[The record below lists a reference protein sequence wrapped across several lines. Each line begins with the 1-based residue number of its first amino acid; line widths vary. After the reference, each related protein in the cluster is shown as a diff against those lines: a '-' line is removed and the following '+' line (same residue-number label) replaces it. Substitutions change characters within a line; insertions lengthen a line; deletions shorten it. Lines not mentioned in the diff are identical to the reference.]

1 MQNILGGGK
10 MINAN
15 FLVKYPFLHVAR
27 DFMIRKGLSLEAI
40 FNKPETT
47 ILEQAYYRIVDDT
60 LITKH
65 NLPVIISE
73 REAAINIASFYTA
86 TVLLSEAKNE
96 ALIKTFIEAETER
109 AKAFII
115 IERPPMIMKIAEL
128 LNPYLIRKREH
139 RERIGK
145 ITFID
150 SIIDLDELT
159 AELTTEIKQRI
170 LSLINTDYQINT
182 SKASNYIKQ
191 LTTIIPP
198 PTVR

>member
-1 MQNILGGGK
+1 

-15 FLVKYPFLHVAR
+15 FMVKYPFLHVAR
-27 DFMIRKGLSLEAI
+27 EFMIRKGLSLEAI
-40 FNKPETT
+40 FSKPEST

-65 NLPVIISE
+65 NLPVIINE
-73 REAAINIASFYTA
+73 REAAINIASFYVA

-96 ALIKTFIEAETER
+96 ALIKIFTEAETER

-139 RERIGK
+139 IEKFGK

-170 LSLINTDYQINT
+170 LSLITTNYQINT
-182 SKASNYIKQ
+182 SKANNYIKQ

-198 PTVR
+198 PMTR

>member
-1 MQNILGGGK
+1 
-10 MINAN
+10 
-15 FLVKYPFLHVAR
+15 
-27 DFMIRKGLSLEAI
+27 MIRKGLSLEAI

-65 NLPVIISE
+65 NPPVIISE

-96 ALIKTFIEAETER
+96 TLIKTFTEAETER

-139 RERIGK
+139 TERFGK
-145 ITFID
+145 ITFTD

-170 LSLINTDYQINT
+170 LSLINTNYQINT

-191 LTTIIPP
+191 LATIIPP
-198 PTVR
+198 STIR